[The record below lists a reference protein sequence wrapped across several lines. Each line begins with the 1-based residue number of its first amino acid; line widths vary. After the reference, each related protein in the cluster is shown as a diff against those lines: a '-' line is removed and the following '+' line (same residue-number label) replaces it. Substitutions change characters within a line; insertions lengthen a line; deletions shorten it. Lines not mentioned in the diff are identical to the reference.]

1 MKEKIG
7 TSIKEMISELVKLD
21 ACQWGGYAF
30 YHEPLER
37 KFSEEQKA
45 EYIRR
50 ANACGEKEAG
60 MLLEKYKNCSVRQ
73 MTEAEGFKV
82 KMPKMPTGGGHVVFA
97 QYVEPDEMCVYLDC
111 VEKAEELIEKEG
123 LESLLPGLDLTDVL
137 LAHELFHGIEY
148 RKRKEIYTQTEKIEL
163 WRRPFS
169 NKSRIL
175 CLSEMAAMAFAK
187 KLTGI
192 MCSPYVLDVLL
203 MYSYSEEAA
212 CALYEEI
219 LEAAGIRER
228 EESC

>member
-1 MKEKIG
+1 MVR
-7 TSIKEMISELVKLD
+7 EMISELIELD
-21 ACQWGGYAF
+21 EYQWGGYAF

-50 ANACGEKEAG
+50 ANACGAEEAG
-60 MLLEKYKNCSVRQ
+60 LLLEKYKASSVRGI
-73 MTEAEGFKV
+73 TESEGFKV
-82 KMPKMPTGGGHVVFA
+82 EMPHKPTGGGHVVFA
-97 QYVEPDEMCVYLDC
+97 RYVEPDEMTVYLDC
-111 VEKAEELIEKEG
+111 VEKAEGLIEREG
-123 LESLLPGLDLTDVL
+123 LQDLLSGLDLTDVL

-169 NKSRIL
+169 NRSRIL

-187 KLTGI
+187 ELTGI
-192 MCSPYVLDVLL
+192 RFSPYVLDVLL

-212 CALYEEI
+212 GALYEEI

-228 EESC
+228 EGSC